1 MCLDSCLSVSGT
13 RNEDKREEPYNMDY
27 ESAEFGN
34 GIIAIASSVR
44 NSAAAT
50 GGLSDFFVGTEIPPE
65 KLASF
70 RTAFEKKLSESDE
83 NGDEDIPS
91 TSSFALCY
99 DEVGNVVSGFMI
111 ATGGIYILSKDSAD
125 HIPWDVFGEEKVFNR
140 NDIDEEEEVV
150 AIRDGVFLALHYAW
164 RIDLSTTSFNN
175 LQALQLFT
183 RIFEFV
189 HKGIVPSGDENAPSS
204 NEDATSVAEATYGKP
219 PKAPSLTDGLTTMLK
234 NGVAFLI
241 LFWWAYSRSS
251 FFWPC
256 LLYLLAFFFL
266 HEAAEGIAA
275 VFFTGKKAIINMIT
289 AAVVGIPLLL
299 MWNGCENTP
308 PDTMISV
315 IRKSADMNVFSRA
328 GYYLGYQYNDSEFR
342 EKLETAKEQLEALRQ
357 LGDVLMDLED

>member
-1 MCLDSCLSVSGT
+1 
-13 RNEDKREEPYNMDY
+13 MDF

-34 GIIAIASSVR
+34 GIIAIASSVK
-44 NSAAAT
+44 NSATAT
-50 GGLSDFFVGTEIPPE
+50 GELSDFFIGTEIPSE

-70 RTAFEKKLSESDE
+70 RAAFEKKLSESAE
-83 NGDEDIPS
+83 NGDEDIPP

-99 DEVGNVVSGFMI
+99 DKVGDVVSGFMI
-111 ATGGIYILSKDSAD
+111 AAGGIYTLSKDSAD
-125 HIPWDVFGEEKVFNR
+125 HIPWDIFGKEKVFDR
-140 NDIDEEEEVV
+140 NDIGEEEEVV

-175 LQALQLFT
+175 LQALQLFK

-189 HKGIVPSGDENAPSS
+189 HKGAVPSGDANTHSG
-204 NEDATSVAEATYGKP
+204 NEDAISVTDATYGTP
-219 PKAPSLTDGLTTMLK
+219 PKAPSLTDGLSSMVK

-275 VFFTGKKAIINMIT
+275 VFFTGKKSIINVIT

-308 PDTMISV
+308 PDTMISA

-328 GYYLGYQYNDSEFR
+328 GYYLGYQYNDSNFR
-342 EKLETAKEQLEALRQ
+342 EKLETAKEQLDALEQ
-357 LGDVLMDLED
+357 LGDALMDLED